1 MNHPNHPS
9 LPRREF
15 LRLLGLLGSAAAVT
29 TFLNACQKAG
39 ILPVPEITGMPE
51 ATASP
56 TPGSTAT
63 AEQQATEEPAPTQE
77 ATETPRGDVARIAF
91 VRTND
96 RAAGVNKAIDL
107 LGVNPISGRSVFLKP
122 NYNSADPA
130 PGSTHPDVLR
140 AIVLK
145 LRELGAGPITV
156 GDRSG
161 MGDTRL
167 VMQALG
173 VFEMAEELG
182 FETIVFDELGAEDWV
197 QVNAPGSHW
206 QQGFRFARPCLDCEA
221 IVQACC
227 LKTHRYGGHFTLSLK
242 NSVGLAAKSVPGE
255 GYNYMNELH
264 TSRHQR
270 RMIAEINAAYQ
281 PALVILDGVE
291 GFANGGPDQGKLI
304 RPEVVL
310 AGSDR
315 VAIDAVGVALLR
327 YFGTTREVSRGPIF
341 EQEQIARAVELG
353 LGVGSPAQIELVTDD
368 QASADFAEEIMG
380 VLQQD

>member
-1 MNHPNHPS
+1 
-9 LPRREF
+9 
-15 LRLLGLLGSAAAVT
+15 LRGSAAAVT
-29 TFLNACQKAG
+29 IFLDACQKAG
-39 ILPVPEITGMPE
+39 ILPAPATTATNAPGE
-51 ATASP
+51 TASP
-56 TPGSTAT
+56 TTHSTAT
-63 AEQQATEEPAPTQE
+63 AEQQATEEPTPTQK
-77 ATETPRGDVARIAF
+77 ATEPPRGDVARVAF
-91 VRTND
+91 VRTSD
-96 RAAGVNKAIDL
+96 RTAGVNKAIDL
-107 LGVNPISGRSVFLKP
+107 FGAIPIAGQRVFLKP
-122 NYNSADPA
+122 NYNSADPT

-140 AIVLK
+140 ALVLK
-145 LRELGAGPITV
+145 LREMGAGEITV

-173 VFEMAEELG
+173 IFELAEELG
-182 FETIVFDELGAEDWV
+182 FNALVFDELSAEDWV
-197 QVNAPGSHW
+197 RVVPPGSHW
-206 QQGFRFARPCLDCEA
+206 RQGFRFARPCLDCEA
-221 IVQACC
+221 VVQACC

-270 RMIAEINAAYQ
+270 RMIAEINAAYR
-281 PALVILDGVE
+281 PALVVLDAVE

-315 VAIDAVGVALLR
+315 VAIDAIGVALLR
-327 YFGTTREVSRGPIF
+327 YFGTTREVSRGAIF

-353 LGVGSPAQIELVTDD
+353 LGIGSPEQIELVTDD
-368 QASADFAEEIMG
+368 QASAEFAGEIMK
-380 VLQQD
+380 VLRGG